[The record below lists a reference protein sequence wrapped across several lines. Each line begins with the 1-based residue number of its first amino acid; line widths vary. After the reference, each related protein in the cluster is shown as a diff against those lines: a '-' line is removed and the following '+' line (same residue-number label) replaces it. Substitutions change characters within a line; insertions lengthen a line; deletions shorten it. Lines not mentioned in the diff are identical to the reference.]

1 MKNKN
6 EAYKSS
12 RSFEIY
18 GRVYDCYFYNNGYD
32 EGVSVFNDTG
42 KFLFKFDEKISEA
55 QVVVLLKGYVTGT
68 KGRTAIRK

>member
-32 EGVSVFNDTG
+32 EGVSVFNDSG
-42 KFLFKFDEKISEA
+42 DLLFKFDEKINAS
-55 QVVVLLKGYVTGT
+55 QIVFLLKGYS
-68 KGRTAIRK
+68 KGYKGKAKIKH